1 MRAGELRGAGVA
13 RSSTERPR
21 PLRTAP
27 GIEVLALLVR
37 LDNASCMTLPRL
49 SRPRSVTVV
58 CSVLALA
65 LWMPW
70 RVAPRADARS
80 ASRSASVDDLERKAS
95 EIRRNYEELAAQVER
110 VQQATLEKQV
120 QIVATSGELMRRQEE
135 LVRKTA
141 EFQHAV
147 RLAYKYG
154 PVDVA
159 GVVLTARSWSE
170 LGLAQRYVG
179 SSLRGQMRA
188 LHEMVDAHVQVLQL
202 QEQLEAERGSL
213 ASELE
218 RLADALD
225 RTAAALADTEA
236 ALAAAREELRI
247 REEMARAMRILQSA
261 GASERYSRRHRL
273 ATERQAEIYAR
284 YPFGPVSGI
293 PPGLRPTGQVIEGI
307 ASWYGPGFNGL
318 PTASGAIFDENLYTC
333 ANKELPLGTI
343 LLVTYQGRS
352 VLVLVNDRGPFVPG
366 RVLDL
371 SRAAK
376 DALGMGGLGYV
387 TAQVLEPV

>member
-1 MRAGELRGAGVA
+1 M
-13 RSSTERPR
+13 
-21 PLRTAP
+21 
-27 GIEVLALLVR
+27 LALLVR
-37 LDNASCMTLPRL
+37 VDNSSCMTLPRL
-49 SRPRSVTVV
+49 SRPRPIAVV
-58 CSVLALA
+58 CSLLVLA
-65 LWMPW
+65 PW
-70 RVAPRADARS
+70 VVWSVAARAEAQS
-80 ASRSASVDDLERKAS
+80 SSHASSVDGLERKAS
-95 EIRRNYEELAAQVER
+95 EIRRNYEELAAQVDR
-110 VQQATLEKQV
+110 VQRTTLEKQV

-141 EFQHAV
+141 EFHHAV

-170 LGLAQRYVG
+170 LGLARRYMG
-179 SSLRGQMRA
+179 SRLHGQMRA
-188 LHEMVDAHVQVLQL
+188 LQEMVDAHVEVSRLQL
-202 QEQLEAERGSL
+202 QLESERDSL
-213 ASELE
+213 AAELD

-225 RTAAALADTEA
+225 SAAAALADTEA

-293 PPGLRPTGQVIEGI
+293 PPGLRPTGEVIEGI

-343 LLVTYQGRS
+343 LLVTYEGRS

-376 DALGMGGLGYV
+376 EALGMGGLGYV
-387 TAQVLEPV
+387 TARVLEPV